1 MNGAIVVTG
10 TGHAVAGEVR
20 RGCLIMVV
28 GPSGAGKDSILD
40 GARKQLADDDRF
52 LFVRRE
58 ITRPAMAGGEDHIPV
73 SWEAFRQRAVDGTYE
88 LAWEAHGFGYGVPA
102 NTLSSLSLGKS
113 VIVNVSRGILGSARS
128 RFSPVC
134 IVNITVPSSVLA
146 ERLRA
151 RGRESAEEILRRLE
165 RADAY
170 RIDGDDVVALVN
182 DGPLSRSVTSFV
194 QLLSDAAPVKG

>member
-1 MNGAIVVTG
+1 MNGAIVAAG
-10 TGHAVAGEVR
+10 TGHAVAGAVR

-52 LFVRRE
+52 LFARRE
-58 ITRPAMAGGEDHIPV
+58 ITRPTTAGGEDHIPV

-88 LAWEAHGFGYGVPA
+88 LAWEAHGLGYGVPA
-102 NTLSSLSLGKS
+102 NTLRSLLLGKS

-128 RFSPVC
+128 RFSPVR
-134 IVNITVPSSVLA
+134 IVNISVPPNVLA
-146 ERLRA
+146 ERLLA
-151 RGRESAEEILRRLE
+151 RGRESDEEISKRLE

-170 RIDGDDVVALVN
+170 RVDGEDVVALVN
-182 DGPLSRSVTSFV
+182 DGPLTRSVAAFV

>member
-1 MNGAIVVTG
+1 MSGSVVATG
-10 TGHAVAGEVR
+10 TGHAVAGTVR

-40 GARKQLADDDRF
+40 GARRQLAEDDRF
-52 LFVRRE
+52 VFARRE
-58 ITRPAMAGGEDHIPV
+58 ITRPATAGGEEHISV
-73 SWEAFRQRAVDGTYE
+73 SWEAFRKRAVDGTYE
-88 LAWEAHGFGYGVPA
+88 LAWEAHGLGYGVPA
-102 NTLSSLSLGKS
+102 KTLRTLSLGKS

-128 RFSPVC
+128 RFSPVR
-134 IVNITVPSSVLA
+134 IVNISVPQCVLA

-151 RGRESAEEILRRLE
+151 RGRESAEEISRRLE

-170 RIDGDDVVALVN
+170 RVDGEDVVGLIN

-194 QLLSDAAPVKG
+194 QLLSDAAPEKG